1 MTFVK
6 WSSTTTTNHPI
17 FKIVLRSEIAMDRT
31 SEKHTERPITTI

>member
-6 WSSTTTTNHPI
+6 WSSTTTTNHTI